1 MTYEQSQL
9 ISHGLYI
16 IGGSLMVAF
25 GLLLLV
31 EVVLKGRRGRN
42 R

>member
-1 MTYEQSQL
+1 VTYEQNQF

-16 IGGSLMVAF
+16 IGGSLMIAF
-25 GLLLLV
+25 GLLLLI
-31 EVVLKGRRGRN
+31 EVLARRHR